1 MNCDRAMDRILS
13 ADADGRLPLSVKL
26 HLLFCPRCAAEARRL
41 GGALALMKTVFPP
54 IPADLSER
62 IMAAIAAE
70 APEKAREHVSFRNW
84 ISVGATI
91 VAAMVL
97 SPFGADFGWIERN
110 FGTGFLLP
118 VNIVLGLVLALYCAL
133 FIGTHLTEFSER
145 FNLPRP

>member
-13 ADADGRLPLSVKL
+13 ADADGRLPLPVKL

-41 GGALALMKTVFPP
+41 DVALALMKTALPP
-54 IPADLSER
+54 TPTDLGER
-62 IMAAIAAE
+62 IRAAVAAE
-70 APEKAREHVSFRNW
+70 TQVKIREHVSFRNW
-84 ISVGATI
+84 LSVGATI

-97 SPFGADFGWIERN
+97 SPFGADFGWVERS

-118 VNIVLGLVLALYCAL
+118 LNIVLGLVLALYCAL